1 MIAYKAPDRLIPVA
15 STSRKKSRRNKKRQ
29 APVDPLIRAVEI
41 GKRFLVRNAQSK
53 TSINYREKTRLSSDS
68 SNDEMPDEVWDEGG
82 TSSRRPLAEASMKSS
97 SGRPSNDDN
106 STSVT
111 MKKTARET

>member
-68 SNDEMPDEVWDEGG
+68 SNDEMPDEVWNEGEM
-82 TSSRRPLAEASMKSS
+82 SSRRPLAEVSINRS